1 MKDLYLIGGGGHC
14 KSCIDVIEL
23 EGKYQIKGIIDIF
36 EKVGHE
42 VLGYKIVGTDEDILK
57 LSGEN
62 CEFLITVGQ
71 IKSSDAREKYHNMKL
86 NFATIISPRAHVS
99 KHAEI
104 GKGTIVMHDS
114 LVNAGAKIGK
124 NCIINTKALI
134 EHDGV
139 IEDLCHISTGSIV
152 NGDCIVREKTFIGS
166 NTVLKQGQEIPAGSV
181 IGYGE
186 KA

>member
-23 EGKYQIKGIIDIF
+23 EGKYQIKGIIDL
-36 EKVGHE
+36 EDKVGSKI
-42 VLGYKIVGTDEDILK
+42 LGYEIIGTDRELEKLK
-57 LSGEN
+57 GSA
-62 CEFLITVGQ
+62 EFLITLGQ
-71 IKSSDAREKYHNMKL
+71 IKSPSIREKYHQMDLK
-86 NFATIISPRAHVS
+86 FAKVISPRAHVS
-99 KHAEI
+99 KHAIVEA
-104 GKGTIVMHDS
+104 GTIIMHDS

-134 EHDGV
+134 EHDAI
-139 IEDLCHISTGSIV
+139 IEDLCHISTGAIV
-152 NGDCIVREKTFIGS
+152 NGDCTVREKTFIGS
-166 NTVLKQGQEIPAGSV
+166 NTVLKQGQEITSGSV